1 MIGSTGGALQRRGSA
16 TSAALTSLHFLTR
29 YLLTRSLAIRSAEAY
44 ISRTKPTAPTFA
56 VRRSSGIFVSGFQFD
71 KYRLFSTTVAADAS
85 SATNIQSDKISRDE
99 ALDEDM
105 LPKFTDLTGLH
116 PVLQRNVATM
126 KFQTMTEIQSKT
138 YEAASS
144 GTDVLGRARTGTGK
158 TVAFLL
164 PSLQRLLSQQLDNQ
178 SIHMLVL
185 SPTRELAA
193 QIDDQAQKLGSG
205 SSIRH
210 QVMFGGASKPKDIT
224 LLTKHVPTILVATP
238 GRLRDHLQTTNINGR
253 PFEQLLARTKI
264 LVLDETDRYGPLAF
278 DARIGTSPPQ
288 FDILTRLGFL

>member
-1 MIGSTGGALQRRGSA
+1 MIGSTGGALQRRSA
-16 TSAALTSLHFLTR
+16 TSAALASLQFLTR
-29 YLLTRSLAIRSAEAY
+29 YLLTRSLAVRSGEAY
-44 ISRTKPTAPTFA
+44 ISRTNTAPSFA
-56 VRRSSGIFVSGFQFD
+56 TRRSSLIYSGFQCD
-71 KYRLFSTTVAADAS
+71 KYRLFSTTVAAADAS
-85 SATNIQSDKISRDE
+85 SVTHIQSDKSSRDE
-99 ALDEDM
+99 ALDDDM
-105 LPKFTDLTGLH
+105 LPKFTDLAGLH

-138 YEAASS
+138 FEAASS

-164 PSLQRLLSQQLDNQ
+164 PSLQRLLSQKLDNQ
-178 SIHMLVL
+178 SIHMLIL

-193 QIDDQAQKLGSG
+193 QIDDQAQKLGAG

-224 LLTKHVPTILVATP
+224 MLTKHVPTILVATP

-253 PFEQLLARTKI
+253 PFAQLLARTKI
-264 LVLDETDRYGPLAF
+264 LVLDETDRYGIFA
-278 DARIGTSPPQ
+278 
-288 FDILTRLGFL
+288 